1 MAKYNP
7 YSICSDREF
16 DRTRAAVKAK
26 KIQLKKSGLG
36 RKQRAAEA
44 ITQDEEGMLLEG
56 SDSLF
61 DLQFCLFYFFTKGF
75 GLRGC
80 DEHRRMQ
87 FGDVSIQQTSAGQRF
102 L

>member
-1 MAKYNP
+1 MSLRENYYP

-56 SDSLF
+56 SVSSF
-61 DLQFCLFYFFTKGF
+61 D
-75 GLRGC
+75 
-80 DEHRRMQ
+80 
-87 FGDVSIQQTSAGQRF
+87 
-102 L
+102 